1 MKKNRPVKSFR
12 LLPPSFLERETSFL
26 GKQQLYVL
34 VYYTAAIVMGLSANL
49 AGISGPQRNFN
60 LWLNSCYILAAVFLF
75 AGYMYRKFSLSLTLF
90 GLIMLTQTAT
100 SVEMLHCALTPDS
113 YHMMLIVGNTALLAV
128 NVLFSLIAYLEYTP
142 YILCGMSMGTY
153 MACTYITG
161 NGILG
166 NFLGIFLVIFTVV
179 CILGSRLV
187 RNMRSLDKE
196 NTSLKKDEAEFFDML
211 GLGKEQATAYIGL
224 ARKKHAPDRT
234 ERLLDMLGEDLQRN
248 VIANVREYLAAE
260 ETGMLEMEKLFPELS
275 ASERE
280 VCRLILQ
287 DKKLGEICAIL
298 DKKEN
303 NINSTRV
310 HIRKK
315 LNMRPSDNLRK
326 VLQERI
332 ADKAGKS
339 AQNGG

>member
-1 MKKNRPVKSFR
+1 MKKNRLIESLR
-12 LLPPSFLERETSFL
+12 LLPLSFLERETSFL

-34 VYYTAAIVMGLSANL
+34 VYYTAAIVVGLSVNL
-49 AGISGPQRNFN
+49 MGISGPQRDFN
-60 LWLNSCYILAAVFLF
+60 LWLNSGYILAAVFFF
-75 AGYMYRKFSLSLTLF
+75 AGYMYHKFSLSLTLF
-90 GLIMLTQTAT
+90 GLIMVTQVTT
-100 SVEMLHCALTPDS
+100 SVEMLYCAFTPDK
-113 YHMMLIVGNTALLAV
+113 YHIMLIVGNTVLLAV
-128 NVLFSLIAYLEYTP
+128 NILFSLIAYLEYTP
-142 YILCGMSMGTY
+142 YMLCGMSMGTY
-153 MACTYITG
+153 IACVCITD
-161 NGILG
+161 NGILA
-166 NFLGIFLVIFTVV
+166 NFLGVFLVIFIVV

-196 NTSLKKDEAEFFDML
+196 NISLKKDEAEFFDML
-211 GLGKEQATAYIGL
+211 GLEKEQATAYIEL
-224 ARKKHAPDRT
+224 AQKKHGFDRT
-234 ERLLDMLGEDLQRN
+234 GSLLNMLGEDLQRN

-260 ETGMLEMEKLFPELS
+260 ETGILEMETLFPELS

-315 LNMRPSDNLRK
+315 LNMQPSDNLRK
-326 VLQERI
+326 VLQERV
-332 ADKAGKS
+332 GKIGKV
-339 AQNGG
+339 GG